1 MIHVLLV
8 MCVVKSYCKSHHSQ
22 ADVMVFLHLI
32 GVETTIDTEGEYWTT
47 KQAQKKGK
55 WVQLM
60 IVRCKYEFPNNAI
73 ATFHLLMM

>member
-1 MIHVLLV
+1 MIHVLLSI
-8 MCVVKSYCKSHHSQ
+8 CVVKSYCKSHDHQ
-22 ADVMVFLHLI
+22 ADVMVFLHLRC
-32 GVETTIDTEGEYWTT
+32 VETTIDTESEYWTT

-60 IVRCKYEFPNNAI
+60 IVRCKYEFPNNVI